1 MYITHYWMKSRATK
15 QCTVMAKARYQKM
28 QNLPQIYYLRKKW
41 GRDKG
46 YYCKC
51 PNSSMRRPNCKH
63 DTECCM
69 LHWAVFSS
77 SSSFFP
83 FAPQGLTRP
92 PPHFILGPTV
102 MPTYKEG
109 MGNAYIRE
117 NGQGHKRGGAKV
129 KYLSHKK
136 KKRKSR
142 LRPKKKRIRGLIKT
156 LMLAL

>member
-1 MYITHYWMKSRATK
+1 MKSRATK
-15 QCTVMAKARYQKM
+15 QCTVMAKA
-28 QNLPQIYYLRKKW
+28 IYKKYNFC
-41 GRDKG
+41 GKDIICEKNGENKG
-46 YYCKC
+46 YYCEW
-51 PNSSMRRPNCKH
+51 PLPDSSMRRPNCKH
-63 DTECCM
+63 D
-69 LHWAVFSS
+69 SS
-77 SSSFFP
+77 LLYVALSGFLLLLLLL